1 MWRLCAAILVLQL
14 PISAGERV
22 EVTPKGGFESDRERA
37 PTPTR
42 AKVKVPK
49 FDSLAEPANPHAV
62 TMAKYANFEQYAEE
76 AGL

>member
-49 FDSLAEPANPHAV
+49 FDSLAAFMATVFFGMEEP
-62 TMAKYANFEQYAEE
+62 
-76 AGL
+76 